1 MSTFVV
7 ATDSVHTSAAICDYL
22 FDRVAEDDTV
32 HAINSPPDD
41 DSGDAA
47 PEAIRDGKDALNAVA
62 SRLAA
67 VTTVETEQ
75 LRGGTAAE
83 DIRSV
88 SERVGADEIV
98 LGVQTPTDRP
108 SDSMGDVA
116 EELLHNADRPIV
128 VVPRSTR

>member
-41 DSGDAA
+41 NYDDAA
-47 PEAIRDGKDALNAVA
+47 PEAIRDGQDALNAVA

-75 LRGGTAAE
+75 LSGGTSAAE
-83 DIRSV
+83 DIRSFG
-88 SERVGADEIV
+88 ERVDADEII
-98 LGVQTPTDRP
+98 LSVQTPTDT
-108 SDSMGDVA
+108 DSIGGVA
-116 EELLHNADRPIV
+116 EELLRHPDRPIV

>member
-32 HAINSPPDD
+32 HAINSLRDD
-41 DSGDAA
+41 NDA
-47 PEAIRDGKDALNAVA
+47 PEAIRDGQDALNAVA

-75 LRGGTAAE
+75 LPGGTAPVE
-83 DIRSV
+83 DIRSF
-88 SERVGADEIV
+88 SEKIGADEIL
-98 LGVQTPTDRP
+98 LGVHSSTDTAT
-108 SDSMGDVA
+108 DSVGTVA
-116 EELLHNADRPIV
+116 EKLLLDAERPIV
-128 VVPRSTR
+128 VVPRPR